1 MVDMGAMEAT
11 PRILVALPV
20 DFTGQVAAEI

>member
-11 PRILVALPV
+11 PRILVPLLE